1 MGFFS
6 NLLSKQKCELCEK
19 EVGALSRTKL
29 QDGKYICYDC
39 RKNTSAFAP
48 IAKYT
53 LDDVKKHIEYMKKQN
68 EFYEKVFSKLPD
80 NELVKCIK
88 IGFPSITFADSIG
101 IFEIENSDTK
111 KKNYKELFRYD
122 QIKDFEVYTK
132 KNTASGDN
140 QKKYSETGVKI
151 IIDSAADIANFAAN
165 DDEKKHLHPYAKEF
179 IIPVSRN
186 VDNKD
191 GGMIEKHLNEI
202 FGRPNGKFAGIEVSK
217 ANYQIANDV
226 VNAITDK
233 VMGKKDVSINT
244 NAKFIPE
251 NKIGYGQL
259 ADKAEKDFMKETFRD
274 FLYK

>member
-6 NLLSKQKCELCEK
+6 NLISKQKCELCEK

-29 QDGKYICYDC
+29 SDGTYICSDC
-39 RKNTSAFAP
+39 RKDTSAF
-48 IAKYT
+48 IAVSRYT
-53 LDDVKKHIEYMKKQN
+53 IDEIRKHIEYMKKQN
-68 EFYEKVFSKLPD
+68 EFYENVFSKLSD

-88 IGFPSITFADSIG
+88 IGYPSIIFADSIG
-101 IFEIENSDTK
+101 MFEIINSDTK

-132 KNTASGDN
+132 KNTATGDN

-151 IIDSAADIANFAAN
+151 IMDSAVDIANFAAN
-165 DDEKKHLHPYAKEF
+165 DDEKRHLHPYAKEF
-179 IIPVSRN
+179 ILPISRN

-202 FGRPNGKFAGIEVSK
+202 FGRPNGKFMGIESQK
-217 ANYQIANDV
+217 TNYQIANDV

-244 NAKFIPE
+244 TAKFIPE
-251 NKIGYGQL
+251 NKIGYGNL
-259 ADKAEKDFMKETFRD
+259 ADEAEKSYMKETFRD